1 MHMTT
6 LSFSV
11 ATKLNA
17 WSVETRAPWERDG
30 GCVCMCVHVCVCV
43 CGGGE
48 EEVGVGSEYC
58 KKKENPDVPN
68 RHDSR
73 LLRLWPC
80 SRKGGG
86 RGRERESEG
95 CVCVCVSCGGA
106 LFSPRPSQELTMPSS
121 SSSLLFLLFIRFSQV
136 DAKK

>member
-30 GCVCMCVHVCVCV
+30 GCVCMCVHVCACVCV
-43 CGGGE
+43 CVVGGGRRWEWVQNTVKKKKIQVGPFDMTGGYSDSGGGGGE
-48 EEVGVGSEYC
+48 GE
-58 KKKENPDVPN
+58 
-68 RHDSR
+68 
-73 LLRLWPC
+73 
-80 SRKGGG
+80 GGG
-86 RGRERESEG
+86 ERESEG

-121 SSSLLFLLFIRFSQV
+121 SSSLLFIRFSQV